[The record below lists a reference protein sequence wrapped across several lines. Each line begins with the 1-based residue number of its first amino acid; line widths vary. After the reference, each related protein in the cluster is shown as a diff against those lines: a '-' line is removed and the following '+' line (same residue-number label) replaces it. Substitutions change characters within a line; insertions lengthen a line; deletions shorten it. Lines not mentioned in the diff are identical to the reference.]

1 MSNGPSIQCAKNGP
15 LLVKGLET
23 LTSLPGGEALETKEV
38 TALCR
43 CGYSQNKPYCDGAH
57 KVHGFTDERDP
68 ERTPDAR
75 MDYVGKKITIHD
87 NRGVC
92 AHAGFCTDRL
102 SSVFRMGTEPW
113 IDPDGAAVDEIKAL
127 VKACPSGALSYSIDG
142 VEHRDLDSDPQILV
156 APKGPYVVKGAV
168 EIADVEWGTEASRE
182 HYDLC
187 RCGES
192 KNKPFCDGS
201 HWNSTFDG

>member
-1 MSNGPSIQCAKNGP
+1 VSNKPSIQCAKNGP

-43 CGYSQNKPYCDGAH
+43 CGHSQNKPYCDGAH
-57 KVHGFTDERDP
+57 KAQGFTDERDP

-75 MDYVGKKITIHD
+75 EDYVGKQVTIHD
-87 NRGVC
+87 NRGAC
-92 AHAGFCTDRL
+92 AHAGFCTDQL

-113 IDPDGAAVDEIKAL
+113 IDADGASIEEVKAAVD
-127 VKACPSGALSYSIDG
+127 ACPSGALSYTIDG
-142 VEHRDLDSDPQILV
+142 VEHRDHGGEPQILV
-156 APKGPYVVKGAV
+156 APKGPYVVKGGI
-168 EIADVEWGTEASRE
+168 EIADVEWGTGVSRE
-182 HYDLC
+182 HCDLC

-201 HWNSTFDG
+201 HWNSSFDE